1 MEIYFKYRRES
12 IVLKILNDLYV
23 SHFLEFQ
30 IIAIKKLVQI
40 DFKVLL
46 KGSETSQIKT

>member
-30 IIAIKKLVQI
+30 IIAVK
-40 DFKVLL
+40 
-46 KGSETSQIKT
+46 TSANRFQGVA